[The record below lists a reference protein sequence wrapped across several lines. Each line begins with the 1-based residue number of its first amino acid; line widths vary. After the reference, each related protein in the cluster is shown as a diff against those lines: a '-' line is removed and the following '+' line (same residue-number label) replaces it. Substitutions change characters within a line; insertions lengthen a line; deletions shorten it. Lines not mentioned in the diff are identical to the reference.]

1 MSTILSAETLNDF
14 IAPSVACI
22 KPVETL
28 PAAPSSSELAVGVE
42 GDATVPDTR
51 TAAQISLTD
60 CLACSGCVTSSEAVL
75 VSMQSHNEVL
85 SALEQFPE
93 KTFVALLSPQSRA
106 ALAVA
111 LQASETEVANM
122 VSALLTQA
130 LGGKMF
136 EIVVDTNPFRQ
147 LSHHY
152 AAEEV
157 VEAIDDPE
165 RKRPILTSSCPGFIC
180 YLESTHPVLI
190 PHLSTLKS
198 PQAIAGTFLKALMIG
213 EGRVKSPEDIYTV
226 SIMPC
231 FDKKLEGARGE
242 LISSAWRSDSA
253 ETPVR
258 DIDCVITTRELL
270 SLAEAKGVDFSTLP
284 RSTQPTP
291 TLSCNATIQRFLTT
305 PATNGPIDSGT
316 SGGTLV
322 SILSTLLSYHLGA
335 TLHVQQGRNI
345 DTRDYLILSPTG
357 ETIAKLSRCYGFRNI
372 QNLVR
377 RLKPS
382 STRVLPTF
390 GGRKP
395 PTTPA
400 AARRVS
406 KRPGAGDDKMVYVEV
421 MACPGGCTNGGG
433 QIKWDDEAI
442 WKQLGLG
449 QPASQRELLARVDEA
464 YYSSSEG
471 GDEKEVGGVRE
482 VVDVFTRITGVREE
496 LLLRTGYRKVANDI
510 GNRLDEK
517 EVLELASRTGGGW

>member
-1 MSTILSAETLNDF
+1 MSAILSAETLNDF
-14 IAPSVACI
+14 IAPSVTCI

-28 PAAPSSSELAVGVE
+28 PSAPTSSELAVGIE
-42 GDATVPDTR
+42 GDATTPPDAK

-85 SALEQFPE
+85 SALEQYPE
-93 KTFVALLSPQSRA
+93 KTFVAFLSPQSRA

-122 VSALLTQA
+122 VSALLTRL

-136 EIVVDTNPFRQ
+136 SMVVDTNPFRQ

-157 VEAIDDPE
+157 IDTLDDPE

-213 EGRVKSPEDIYTV
+213 EGRATTPEDIYTV

-242 LISSAWRSDSA
+242 LTSTTWSPHPI
-253 ETPVR
+253 PVR
-258 DIDCVITTRELL
+258 DIDCVITTRELI
-270 SLAEAKGVDFSTLP
+270 SLAEAKGISFHTLP
-284 RSTQPTP
+284 RTPQLTP
-291 TLSCNATIQRFLTT
+291 TISLSPTIQRFLTT
-305 PATNGPIDSGT
+305 PVPNGPADSGT
-316 SGGTLV
+316 SGGTLI
-322 SILSTLLSYHLGA
+322 SILSSLLTRNPGSTLQI
-335 TLHVQQGRNI
+335 QQGRNI
-345 DTRDYLILSPTG
+345 DTRDYLILSPSG
-357 ETIAKLSRCYGFRNI
+357 STIAKLSRCYGFRNI

-382 STRVLPTF
+382 PTRVLPTF
-390 GGRKP
+390 GGRKTA
-395 PTTPA
+395 TTPTG
-400 AARRVS
+400 ARRVA
-406 KRPGAGDDKMVYVEV
+406 KRAGEDKSVCMYVEV

-433 QIKWDDEAI
+433 QIKFDDEAV
-442 WKQLGLG
+442 WRGLG
-449 QPASQRELLARVDEA
+449 IDQPGSQKELLL
-464 YYSSSEG
+464 
-471 GDEKEVGGVRE
+471 K
-482 VVDVFTRITGVREE
+482 
-496 LLLRTGYRKVANDI
+496 LLRTGYRVVANDI
-510 GNRLDEK
+510 GGRLDEK
-517 EVLELASRTGGGW
+517 EVLEIASRNGGGW